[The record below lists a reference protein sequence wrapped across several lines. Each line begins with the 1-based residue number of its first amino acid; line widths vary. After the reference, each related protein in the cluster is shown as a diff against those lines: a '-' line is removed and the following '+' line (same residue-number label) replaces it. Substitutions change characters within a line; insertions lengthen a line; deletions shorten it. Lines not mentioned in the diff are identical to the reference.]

1 MRRLALAAL
10 AAILTACSAGVGGD
24 WPNPPKG
31 ILADCQALG
40 DRCGGTGYC
49 GATEDDRLTCCPV
62 PLRDGVYCPGT
73 APGMTDCV
81 TDADCPDQDCRD
93 EPACLGGKC
102 FAPVQAV
109 RTYCSTGAC
118 DASGACVP
126 CQVDADCEAVNHNEC
141 YHLVCQVG
149 GTCTSK
155 QMSAGEQCNFTDGI
169 CNEGAACQK
178 H

>member
-1 MRRLALAAL
+1 MIRPTLVRAAL
-10 AAILTACSAGVGGD
+10 SALLPFACTSGQPPESL
-24 WPNPPKG
+24 PNATSDTVPAPGIPDPPEPPKPS
-31 ILADCQALG
+31 
-40 DRCGGTGYC
+40 GGG
-49 GATEDDRLTCCPV
+49 
-62 PLRDGVYCPGT
+62 
-73 APGMTDCV
+73 
-81 TDADCPDQDCRD
+81 
-93 EPACLGGKC
+93 PAG
-102 FAPVQAV
+102 
-109 RTYCSTGAC
+109 S
-118 DASGACVP
+118 P